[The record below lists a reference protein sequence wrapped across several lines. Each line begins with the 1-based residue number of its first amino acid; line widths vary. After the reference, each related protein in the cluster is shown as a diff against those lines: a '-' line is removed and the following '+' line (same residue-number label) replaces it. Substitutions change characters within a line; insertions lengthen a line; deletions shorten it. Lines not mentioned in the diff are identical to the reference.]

1 MSNNLKHICA
11 ALLLLGAFVL
21 PAHAQDEGAPAREAI
36 KARILARV
44 LEVKHQKLRET
55 LLMDDEQA
63 KKFFA
68 EYDPAEK
75 DMIELVKQKQA
86 QEAKLLELTQG
97 GYKDADVDP
106 TIENIKGL
114 NKQIADR
121 YEQLD
126 NSLKSVLSPRQ
137 RAKMLVFE
145 HEFNRIAKEK
155 VRDRIQEWK
164 ENHPGKRPFRGKP
177 GAKPDRPGKKG

>member
-1 MSNNLKHICA
+1 MSYMIKNICA
-11 ALLLLGAFVL
+11 ASLIAITFAL
-21 PAHAQDEGAPAREAI
+21 PSYAQDESPRREAI
-36 KARILARV
+36 KARILEKV
-44 LEVKHQKLRET
+44 LEVKHQKLREA
-55 LLMDDEQA
+55 LVMDDEQA

-75 DMIELVKQKQA
+75 DMIKLVKQKQE

-114 NKQIADR
+114 NKKIADR

-126 NSLKSVLSPRQ
+126 NNLKSVLNPRQ
-137 RAKMLVFE
+137 RAKMLIFE
-145 HEFNRIAKEK
+145 HEFNRIAREK
-155 VRDRIQEWK
+155 VHERIEQWK
-164 ENHPGKRPFRGKP
+164 ENHPGKRPFKGKP
-177 GAKPDRPGKKG
+177 GASNPRPGKKG